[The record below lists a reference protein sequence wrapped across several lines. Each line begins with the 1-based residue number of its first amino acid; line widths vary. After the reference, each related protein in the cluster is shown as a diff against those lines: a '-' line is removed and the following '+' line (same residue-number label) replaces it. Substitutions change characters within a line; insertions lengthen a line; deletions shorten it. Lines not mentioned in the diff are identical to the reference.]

1 MKTLI
6 IAIGRIDLQDLREAS
21 GEHLTHLRWLMQ
33 TGCYGKLAG
42 VAQPVAATARTLG
55 DQLARAGMQFQI
67 VDMPPSSIE
76 ALDAELGKVLGSLVD
91 QIAVCVVLPSGFILA
106 TSTPSLQGE
115 REDASMADVV
125 ATIIE
130 LGGSVAPEWLA
141 GKSFLQNTEVSATEE
156 MGYTKD
162 EEEIVRERLQGLGY
176 I

>member
-42 VAQPVAATARTLG
+42 VVQPVAATVRDLG
-55 DQLARAGMQFQI
+55 DQLERAGMQFQ
-67 VDMPPSSIE
+67 VAVVPSSPIE
-76 ALDAELGKVLGSLVD
+76 ALDVELGKVLGSLDD
-91 QIAVCVVLPSGFILA
+91 QVVVSLVLPSGFILA
-106 TSTPSLQGE
+106 TSNLSLQGE
-115 REDASMADVV
+115 REGASLSDVV

-141 GKSFLQNTEVSATEE
+141 GKSFLQNAETSATEE

>member
-42 VAQPVAATARTLG
+42 GVPLVAATARAIG
-55 DQLARAGMQFQI
+55 DQLARAGIQFQT
-67 VDMPPSSIE
+67 VEMTSSPIE
-76 ALDAELGKVLGSLVD
+76 TLDAELGKVLGSLDD

-106 TSTPSLQGE
+106 TSNPSLQGE
-115 REDASMADVV
+115 KEGTSLSDVV

-130 LGGSVAPEWLA
+130 LGGSVAPEWLE
-141 GKSFLQNTEVSATEE
+141 GKSFLQNAETSAAEE